1 MQQAPISHLS
11 YTFAVVELL
20 SCVRLFA
27 TPWTVACEAPLS
39 MGFPRHES
47 WSGRH
52 FLLQGV
58 FLTQGLN
65 LSFLHWWMDSEPPG
79 EPMLYIVVFI
89 SQPSNLSLPTPSYII
104 IIIVSYQDSK

>member
-1 MQQAPISHLS
+1 MHVSHSVLS
-11 YTFAVVELL
+11 DSVT
-20 SCVRLFA
+20 
-27 TPWTVACEAPLS
+27 TWTVACEAPLS